1 MSDKP
6 DIRIVVGAD
15 IPKTKSVVKDDLKN
29 VVNQINQ
36 EQTVANVKLGLDVN
50 ATKRLFED
58 KLNTIIS
65 QLKIKP
71 VDLKV
76 KLDTS
81 SITANP
87 ILSVNKNH
95 SLPQYN
101 MTQTLAEQ
109 KYAHNEFMNQSKERI
124 QIRKEEVKIAELL
137 QKQNRLNTN
146 KTANTRFF
154 DNISNGNI
162 GKELDIYKMKIN
174 QLQNSF
180 ININPEINS
189 DMDSKLQNL
198 KASYS
203 KILELKQKNGSWDF
217 GSDELA
223 EAVNKY
229 REYGSILKKT
239 IQLNSTQKSIKFAN
253 QNDLNNLENFIN
265 ALQKYRELNDRI
277 DGNIRLKTTL
287 DNLQK
292 QADGYKASRAFD
304 DSDVKKLTASLGDVK
319 TQVRNLNLEGQ
330 TFSTKLS
337 SQMQKLGVYFTAAGV
352 MMGTMRQVKQII
364 QNVIELDKVITDL
377 SVATGYNRER
387 TKELL
392 NTYSDLGQVMGAST
406 KQVAEAADDWLRQ
419 GKSIANTNKL
429 IKDSLM
435 LSKLGKIDSSEATT
449 ALTTMSKAYKIM
461 DNDMT
466 SLVDKLTAVDAVS
479 ATTAGGIAKSFQET
493 AVSAEMAGIS
503 IDRMAGYIATVSE
516 VTGDAPESVGT
527 FFRTFLS
534 RMSNIKEGR
543 MIDPDTG
550 EDLSTVETVLK
561 NVGIYLRD
569 DQKQFRN
576 FQIVLDE
583 IAVKWK
589 ELSASGDSVGLTK
602 IASALGLTRQQ
613 EKAKVLFEHYDEAV
627 KYAEI
632 SANSLGTA
640 EEKFN
645 NAYLGSIEA
654 RINQFKASYEA
665 LSNTLINDNWIK
677 KLVSGGT
684 NFVNLLD
691 SIISK
696 IGSIPMLVTV
706 AAGALSAFNNTGVSI
721 VNMPCYRLRN
731 KSIAA

>member
-1 MSDKP
+1 MSEKP

-29 VVNQINQ
+29 VANQINQ

-76 KLDTS
+76 KIDTS
-81 SITANP
+81 SNTVNP
-87 ILSVNKNH
+87 LLSVNENY
-95 SLPQYN
+95 SLPQFN
-101 MTQTLAEQ
+101 IPKTLAEQ

-146 KTANTRFF
+146 KTVNTKFF

-162 GKELDIYKMKIN
+162 GKELDIYKMKIG
-174 QLQNSF
+174 QLQKSF
-180 ININPEINS
+180 VNINPEINS

-229 REYGSILKKT
+229 REYESILKKT
-239 IQLNSTQKSIKFAN
+239 IQINSTQKSIKFAS

-277 DGNIRLKTTL
+277 DGNIGLKTTL

-337 SQMQKLGVYFTAAGV
+337 SQMQKLGVYFTATGV

-392 NTYSDLGQVMGAST
+392 DTYSDLGQVMGAST

-419 GKSIANTNKL
+419 GKSIATTNKL

-461 DNDMT
+461 DEDMT

-516 VTGDAPESVGT
+516 ITGDAPESVGT
-527 FFRTFLS
+527 FFRTFFS

-613 EKAKVLFEHYDEAV
+613 EKAKVLFEHYDEAL

-645 NAYLGSIEA
+645 NAYFGSIEA

-665 LSNTLINDNWIK
+665 LSNTLINDDWIK
-677 KLVSGGT
+677 NLVSGGT
-684 NFVNLLD
+684 KFINLLD
-691 SIISK
+691 SIASK
-696 IGSIPMLVTV
+696 VGSIPTLFTV
-706 AAGALSAFNNTGVSI
+706 AAGALSVFNNTGISI